1 MLNMRATN
9 ILYQI
14 GSRDLLDIKELKI
27 HEGDRIGLVGR
38 NGEGKSLLL
47 QYLLGKLDVA
57 PQVEWHTSYGWMKQ
71 MNEEE
76 WKSSTMSGGEKTLA
90 RLERILSQGHSL
102 LFLDEPT
109 NNLDWEH
116 IESLEEELLKHNGAY
131 VLVSHDRKLL
141 NRCCNKIWELEQGKL
156 TEYQGNYDFYEVQ
169 KELERKQKYEK
180 HEQYV
185 KEKNRIEER
194 IRQKQSQS
202 KGMRKPPKRMGNSEW
217 QLGKNKAAAHQKKVE
232 RVGKTL
238 ERRLD
243 RLEKAEKPMEW
254 DQVKM
259 EFSKLNPSSK
269 KALGTVG
276 ETEVQAGSK
285 FLFTSPKLSLKNG
298 SKTAFIGGN
307 GTGKSTFIQHLLR
320 TTDWLSPGV
329 EVGYFHQTLEDLPL
343 EKKVYDYASEKSSL
357 SETTIRIILARLRFF
372 AEDMNKTIG
381 QLSGGERV
389 KLSLAKLMAS
399 GATFLVLDEPTNHL
413 DLEAIHALERL
424 ICDFP
429 GTILFVTHDRTF
441 IERTADQIWMI
452 EDSKFITF
460 DGTWKQWEE
469 YVENPPVADDD
480 VYDQMALE
488 TKLTE
493 LISRLSMPGPNED
506 VNQLEEDYQHTLS
519 NLKKLKKN

>member
-1 MLNMRATN
+1 MLNMRAIN
-9 ILYQI
+9 IQYQI
-14 GSRDLLDIKELKI
+14 GSRNILDIKELRI

-47 QYLLGKLDVA
+47 QYLLGKLDIV
-57 PQVEWHTSYGWMKQ
+57 PQVEWHTSYGWLQQ

-76 WKSSTMSGGEKTLA
+76 WKTSTMSGGEKTHA
-90 RLERILSQGHSL
+90 RLEQVLEKGHPL

-116 IESLEEELLKHNGAY
+116 IEDLEENLRHHEGAY
-131 VLVSHDRKLL
+131 VVVSHDRKLL
-141 NRCCNKIWELEQGKL
+141 NRCCNKIWELEQGKI
-156 TEYQGNYDFYEVQ
+156 TEYHGDYDFYEAQ
-169 KELERKQKYEK
+169 KDLEQKQKYEK

-232 RVGKTL
+232 RVSKTL

-243 RLEKAEKPMEW
+243 RLEKADKPMEW

-259 EFSKLNPSSK
+259 EFNQLNPISK
-269 KALGTVG
+269 KLLGKVG
-276 ETEVQAGSK
+276 ETEVQVGSR
-285 FLFTSPKLSLKNG
+285 FLFSSPKLSLRNG

-307 GTGKSTFIQHLLR
+307 GTGKSTFIRYLLKN
-320 TTDWLSPGV
+320 TDWLSPGV
-329 EVGYFHQTLEDLPL
+329 KVGYFHQTLEDLPL
-343 EKKVYDYASEKSSL
+343 EKKVYDYSSEGSSL

-372 AEDMNKTIG
+372 ADDMNKIIG

-389 KLSLAKLMAS
+389 KLSLAKLIAS
-399 GATFLVLDEPTNHL
+399 GSTFLVLDEPTNHL
-413 DLEAIHALERL
+413 DLEAIQALERL

-441 IERTADQIWMI
+441 IERTADQLWMI
-452 EDSKFITF
+452 EDSRLKTF

-469 YVENPPVADDD
+469 YVEDPPVADEEA
-480 VYDQMALE
+480 YDQMALE
-488 TKLTE
+488 TRLTE

-506 VNQLEEDYQHTLS
+506 VAELESEYQQTLS
-519 NLKKLKKN
+519 QLKKLKKD

>member
-1 MLNMRATN
+1 MLHMRAIN
-9 ILYQI
+9 IQYQI
-14 GSRDLLDIKELKI
+14 GSRDILNVKELKV
-27 HEGDRIGLVGR
+27 HEGERIGLVGR

-47 QYLLGKLDVA
+47 QYFLGELDVE
-57 PQVEWHTSYGWMKQ
+57 PQVEWHTSYGWLQQ

-90 RLERILSQGHSL
+90 RLERVFEQGHPL

-116 IESLEEELLKHNGAY
+116 IGSLEENLLKHEGAF
-131 VLVSHDRKLL
+131 VIVSHDRKLL
-141 NRCCNKIWELEQGKL
+141 NRCCNKIWELEQGDI
-156 TEYQGNYDFYEVQ
+156 TEYHGNYDFFEAQ
-169 KELERKQKYEK
+169 KELERKQKYDK

-232 RVGKTL
+232 RVSKTL

-243 RLEKAEKPMEW
+243 RLEKSEKPMEW

-259 EFSKLNPSSK
+259 EFSTLSSPSK
-269 KALGTVG
+269 KVLGRV
-276 ETEVQAGSK
+276 EEIEVQAGSR
-285 FLFTSPKLSLKNG
+285 FLFSTPKLSLKNG

-307 GTGKSTFIQHLLR
+307 GTGKSTFIQQLLR
-320 TTDWLSPGV
+320 TTEWLSPGV
-329 EVGYFHQTLEDLPL
+329 KVGYFHQTLEELPL
-343 EKKVYDYASEKSSL
+343 EKKVYDYASEGSSL

-372 AEDMNKTIG
+372 ADDMYKTIG

-399 GATFLVLDEPTNHL
+399 GSTFLVLDEPTNHL
-413 DLEAIHALERL
+413 DLEAIQALERL

-441 IERTADQIWMI
+441 IERTADHLWMI
-452 EDSKFITF
+452 EDSKLKTF
-460 DGTWKQWEE
+460 EGTWKEWEE
-469 YVENPPVADDD
+469 YVENPPVADDE
-480 VYDQMALE
+480 VYDKMALE
-488 TKLTE
+488 TRLSE
-493 LISRLSMPGPNED
+493 LISRLSMPGVDDD
-506 VNQLEEDYQHTLS
+506 VDELESEYQQTLS
-519 NLKKLKKN
+519 QLKKLK